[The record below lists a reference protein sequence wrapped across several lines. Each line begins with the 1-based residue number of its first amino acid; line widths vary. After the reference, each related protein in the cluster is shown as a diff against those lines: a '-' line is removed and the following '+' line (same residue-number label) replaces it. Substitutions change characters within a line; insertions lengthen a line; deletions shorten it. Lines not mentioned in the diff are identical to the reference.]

1 MQTLIENTDDRLM
14 EWLIDDTKDAKRA
27 PEVAAW
33 LVCGPLPLIEI
44 IAMRRARMR
53 SEGASEGH
61 ADVYASA
68 SVLYDL
74 GRVAGIA
81 GPVEFVDGMLW
92 LKESHHQVILDW
104 IRAEQFRRAG
114 LVDDRLEAVA

>member
-1 MQTLIENTDDRLM
+1 MQTLIDNADDRLM

-33 LVCGPLPLIEI
+33 LVCGPLPLTEI
-44 IAMRRARMR
+44 ISMRNERMR
-53 SEGASEGH
+53 SEGASQDH
-61 ADVYASA
+61 ADIYAPA

-74 GRVAGIA
+74 GRVAGLA
-81 GPVEFVDGMLW
+81 GPVEYVHGMLW

-114 LVDDRLEAVA
+114 LVDDSRQAVA

>member
-1 MQTLIENTDDRLM
+1 MQILIDNTDDRLM

-33 LVCGPLPLIEI
+33 LVCGPLPLAEI
-44 IAMRRARMR
+44 ISMRKARMTAD
-53 SEGASEGH
+53 GASTEH
-61 ADVYASA
+61 ADIYASA

-81 GPVEFVDGMLW
+81 GPVEYVNGMLW

-114 LVDDRLEAVA
+114 LVDDAVEAVA

>member
-1 MQTLIENTDDRLM
+1 MQTLIDNTNDRLV

-44 IAMRRARMR
+44 VAMRKDRMR
-53 SEGASEGH
+53 SEGASEEH
-61 ADVYASA
+61 ANIYAPA

-81 GPVEFVDGMLW
+81 GPVEYLDGMLW

-104 IRAEQFRRAG
+104 IRAEQFRRVG
-114 LVDDRLEAVA
+114 LVDDGPEAVV